1 MGNVLFVTCCDM
13 FDIPSSDF
21 ASSSS
26 AVESSEMK
34 AARPCHINRSTTTR
48 RARSRTTGTSKCAIC
63 SKKERFT
70 LILQSRSK
78 NHGFFSQRFRLDRLL
93 TNMYSEYPK
102 TKSPK
107 SKLRQNRNIFFKK
120 HTFWMIY
127 SVRNPN

>member
-70 LILQSRSK
+70 LILQSRSE
-78 NHGFFSQRFRLDRLL
+78 NHVFFSQRFRLDRLL
-93 TNMYSEYPK
+93 TNTVNIRKPK
-102 TKSPK
+102 
-107 SKLRQNRNIFFKK
+107 
-120 HTFWMIY
+120 
-127 SVRNPN
+127 VRNPNYAKIGTFFSKNTHFG